1 MSGDATFTVEVLTPE
16 GEVFRGDVISIS
28 TKTVGGEIG
37 VLANHVPILAAL
49 EPNLLRLQVSSSERI
64 ELAQAHGIMQV
75 FGNQAEILVEE
86 AIPVGELD
94 VGSLESQLQDARAR
108 AEDETAGEAAR
119 AAAEKDLE
127 RIEAFLAIAKGS

>member
-1 MSGDATFTVEVLTPE
+1 M
-16 GEVFRGDVISIS
+16 
-28 TKTVGGEIG
+28 
-37 VLANHVPILAAL
+37 LANHVPILAAL
-49 EPNLLRLQVSSSERI
+49 EPNLLRLQVSSSERV

-94 VGSLESQLQDARAR
+94 IGSLESQLQDARAR

>member
-49 EPNLLRLQVSSSERI
+49 EPNLLRLQVSSSERV

>member
-127 RIEAFLAIAKGS
+127 RIEAFLSIAKGS

>member
-86 AIPVGELD
+86 AIPVGERD

-127 RIEAFLAIAKGS
+127 RIEAFLSIAKGS

>member
-1 MSGDATFTVEVLTPE
+1 LSGDATFTVEVLTPE

-49 EPNLLRLQVSSSERI
+49 EPNLLRLQVSSSERV

-119 AAAEKDLE
+119 AAAETDLE

>member
-1 MSGDATFTVEVLTPE
+1 LSGDATFTVEVLTPE

-127 RIEAFLAIAKGS
+127 RIEAFLSIAKGS

>member
-1 MSGDATFTVEVLTPE
+1 MSGDSTFTVEVLTPE
-16 GEVFRGDVISIS
+16 GEVFRGDVVSVS

-49 EPNLLRLQVSSSERI
+49 EPNLLRLQVSDSERV
-64 ELAQAHGIMQV
+64 EFAQAHGIMQV

-86 AIPVGELD
+86 AIPVDELD
-94 VGSLESQLQDARAR
+94 VASLEAQLEDARSR
-108 AEDETAGEAAR
+108 AGDEEAGEAAR

>member
-1 MSGDATFTVEVLTPE
+1 MVEVLTPE

-49 EPNLLRLQVSSSERI
+49 EPNLLRLQVSSSERV

-127 RIEAFLAIAKGS
+127 RIEAFLVIAKGS

>member
-1 MSGDATFTVEVLTPE
+1 MSGEATFTVEVLTPE
-16 GEVFRGDVISIS
+16 GEVYRGDVISIS

-49 EPNLLRLQVSSSERI
+49 EPNLLRLQVSDSERI
-64 ELAQAHGIMQV
+64 EFAQAHGIMQV
-75 FGNQAEILVEE
+75 FSNQAEILVEE
-86 AIPVGELD
+86 AIPVDQLE
-94 VGSLESQLQDARAR
+94 VGSLEKQLEDARKR
-108 AEDETAGEAAR
+108 AEDEAAGEAAR

>member
-1 MSGDATFTVEVLTPE
+1 MSGDATFMVEVLTPE

-49 EPNLLRLQVSSSERI
+49 EPNLLRLQVSSSERV

>member
-1 MSGDATFTVEVLTPE
+1 LSGDATFTVEVLTPE

>member
-1 MSGDATFTVEVLTPE
+1 MVEVLTPE

-49 EPNLLRLQVSSSERI
+49 EPNLLRLQVSSSERV

>member
-49 EPNLLRLQVSSSERI
+49 EPNLLRLQVSSSERV

-94 VGSLESQLQDARAR
+94 IGSLESQLQDARAR

>member
-1 MSGDATFTVEVLTPE
+1 LSGDATFTVEVLTPE

-49 EPNLLRLQVSSSERI
+49 EPNLLRLQVSSSERV

-127 RIEAFLAIAKGS
+127 RIEAFLSIAKGS

>member
-1 MSGDATFTVEVLTPE
+1 LSGDATFTVEVLTPE

-49 EPNLLRLQVSSSERI
+49 EPNLLRLQVSSSERV

-127 RIEAFLAIAKGS
+127 RIEAFLVIAKGS

>member
-1 MSGDATFTVEVLTPE
+1 LSGDSTFTVEVLTPE
-16 GEVFRGDVISIS
+16 GEVFRGDVVSVS
-28 TKTVGGEIG
+28 TKTVSGEIG

-49 EPNLLRLQVSSSERI
+49 EPNLLRLQVSDSERV

-86 AIPVGELD
+86 AIPVDELD
-94 VGSLESQLQDARAR
+94 VASLEVQLEDARSR
-108 AEDETAGEAAR
+108 AGDEEAGEAAR
-119 AAAEKDLE
+119 AAAQKDLE

>member
-1 MSGDATFTVEVLTPE
+1 MAGEATFTVEVLTPE
-16 GEVFRGDVISIS
+16 GEVFRGDVVSVS

-49 EPNLLRLQVSSSERI
+49 EPNLLRLQVSDSERV
-64 ELAQAHGIMQV
+64 EFAQAHGIMQV

-86 AIPVGELD
+86 AIPVDELD
-94 VGSLESQLQDARAR
+94 VASLEAQLEDARAR
-108 AEDETAGEAAR
+108 ASDEESGEAAR

-127 RIEAFLAIAKGS
+127 RIQAFLGIAKGS

>member
-1 MSGDATFTVEVLTPE
+1 MAGQATFTVEVLTPE
-16 GEVFRGDVISIS
+16 GEVFRGDVVSVS

-49 EPNLLRLQVSSSERI
+49 EPNLLRLQVSDSERV
-64 ELAQAHGIMQV
+64 EFAQAHGIMQV

-86 AIPVGELD
+86 AIPVADLD
-94 VGSLESQLQDARAR
+94 VASLEVQLEDARAR
-108 AEDETAGEAAR
+108 AEDESAGEASR

-127 RIEAFLAIAKGS
+127 RIEAFLGIARGS

>member
-49 EPNLLRLQVSSSERI
+49 EPNLLRLQVSSSERV

-127 RIEAFLAIAKGS
+127 RIEAFLSIAKGS

>member
-1 MSGDATFTVEVLTPE
+1 LSGDATFTVEVLTPE

-49 EPNLLRLQVSSSERI
+49 EPNLLRLQVSSSERV

-94 VGSLESQLQDARAR
+94 IGSLESQLQDARAR

-127 RIEAFLAIAKGS
+127 RIEACLAIAKGS

>member
-49 EPNLLRLQVSSSERI
+49 EPNLLRLQVSSSERV

-127 RIEAFLAIAKGS
+127 RIEAFLVIAKGS

>member
-127 RIEAFLAIAKGS
+127 RIEAVLAIAKGS

>member
-1 MSGDATFTVEVLTPE
+1 LSGDATFTVEVLTPE

-49 EPNLLRLQVSSSERI
+49 EPNLLRLQVSSSERV

-94 VGSLESQLQDARAR
+94 IGSLESQLQDARAR